1 MFKLFKKFTFMTWM
15 LVIIIIFVT
24 GQAVAELFLPEKMS
38 EIIDY
43 GIYVDYQPL
52 YKHVEMDKPRSI
64 SSIDSE
70 KTLKGYDSDKI
81 PVFEMVDGF
90 STYDLAKTLGE
101 MENKTVKAVFK
112 DISVRDSEK
121 LFDEVM
127 TPFLDGLKPFQKKG
141 ATYYGYH
148 SEPEKQKVIRE
159 VIGTLFNFDLLPITN
174 EDKKNED
181 LFSVDE
187 LLDQEDDPDEDA
199 MENSSN
205 KKIITACILNMKHSK
220 YGNLMPIPIDKDGK
234 RIPTNEFGEAI
245 DPSKLIYVYSDKDD
259 NEVGSKKES
268 FTKRPDEMPDYETII
283 ANGVLGFAYKFQ
295 TTKWQEHD
303 LGTTEGDANDYAI
316 EANRVYLIEHILKP
330 HEDYFVRFDAQDTT
344 RYFNRYQELEGY
356 INEITKLY
364 TTDDELVILGHL
376 LTLKNVKNPV
386 KVEKLITTFY
396 TENPDTL
403 EAVQKLDKN
412 KAQQFFIKLRHYL
425 KLSPA
430 GQRADEVV
438 KELKTG
444 KDMLMPDGFAPQ
456 TKDMTFILT
465 RGGYMLLLTIVAC
478 VGAIA
483 AALVSS
489 KFTADFSAKV
499 RSMIFGKV
507 ESFSLLEFDKFT
519 TSSLITRST
528 NDINQ
533 IQSIILLVLRTGL
546 IAPITLVGGFIMAFN
561 KSPKM
566 TKVLAYDMP
575 FLAIVTYIAI
585 IIVYPLFR
593 LIQKKID
600 KLTLVARES
609 LTGIRVIRAFNKQE
623 YENERFKEINDSLTR
638 TAKSVGVFNAA
649 LVPVI
654 AVVMNVSLVGVIW
667 IASKQIAYDEDIK
680 VGDMMAVIQYMTQIM
695 FALVMLANVFVLF
708 PRATASALRVNEIL
722 ETTPELLDSEEP
734 NREYTSVG
742 SVEFKNVSF
751 KYLKE
756 ADQYNL
762 KNINFKA
769 EKGKVTAIVG
779 GTGSGKSTI
788 LNLIPRFYDV
798 NEGEVLVDGV
808 NVKEYIQAELR
819 EKIGLVPQRAVLFT
833 GTIRENLQYGKRDAT
848 EEEMWDALTIAQS
861 KNFVSRKENGLDTQV
876 TQGGSNFSGGQKQR
890 LSIARAIIGQHSILM
905 FDDSF
910 SALDFKTDKN
920 LRTALK
926 PITAESAT
934 IIVAQRIGTIMDAD
948 TILVMSNGEIVGKGT
963 HEQLIKSC
971 DIYKELALSQMSEEE
986 LGL

>member
-1 MFKLFKKFTFMTWM
+1 MFKLFKKFTFMSWM

-43 GIYVDYQPL
+43 GIYIDYQPL
-52 YKHVEMDKPRSI
+52 YKHVEMEKPRSI

-81 PVFEMVDGF
+81 PVFEMIDGF
-90 STYDLAKTLGE
+90 STYDLAQTLGD
-101 MENKTVKAVFK
+101 MEGTTFKAAFK
-112 DISVRDSEK
+112 DIPVRDSQE
-121 LFDEVM
+121 LFDNVM
-127 TPFLDGLKPFQKKG
+127 TPFLDGLKPFQRKG
-141 ATYYGYH
+141 AKYYDY
-148 SEPEKQKVIRE
+148 STEDQRIIRE
-159 VIGTLFNFDLLPITN
+159 VVGTLFIFELLPIT
-174 EDKKNED
+174 EEAKKEED
-181 LFSVDE
+181 LFSIDE

-205 KKIITACILNMKHSK
+205 KKIITACILNMKHSR
-220 YGNLMPIPIDKDGK
+220 YGNIMPIPIDKDGK
-234 RIPTNEFGEAI
+234 RLATDEFGEAI
-245 DPSKLIYVYSDKDD
+245 DQSKLIYVYSDKDD
-259 NEVGSKKES
+259 NEVGSRKES

-283 ANGVLGFAYKFQ
+283 ANGVLGFAYKFKTQ
-295 TTKWQEHD
+295 KWQNHE
-303 LGTTEGDANDYAI
+303 LGKEEEDANDYAA
-316 EANRVYLIEHILKP
+316 EANRQYLINSVLKS
-330 HEDYFVRFDAQDTT
+330 HEDYFQRIPANDTSRF
-344 RYFNRYQELEGY
+344 YNRYQELEGY
-356 INEITKLY
+356 LGEITKIY
-364 TTDDELVILGHL
+364 TTDDDLVILGHL
-376 LTLKNVKNPV
+376 LTLKNAKNPK
-386 KVEKLITTFY
+386 KVERLITSFY
-396 TENPDTL
+396 MEKPETL
-403 EAVQKLDKN
+403 EAVQKIDKN

-430 GQRADEVV
+430 GQRADEAV

-465 RGGYMLLLTIVAC
+465 RGGYMLLLTVTAC
-478 VGAIA
+478 IGAIV

-489 KFTADFSAKV
+489 KFTADFSARI
-499 RSMIFGKV
+499 RSLIFGKV

-546 IAPITLVGGFIMAFN
+546 IAPITLIGGFIMAFE

-566 TKVLAYDMP
+566 TTVLAYDMP
-575 FLAIVTYIAI
+575 FLAIVTYIAV

-638 TAKSVGVFNAA
+638 TARTVGIFNAA
-649 LVPVI
+649 LAPVI

-667 IASKQIAYDEDIK
+667 IASKQIAYDEDVK

-695 FALVMLANVFVLF
+695 FALVMLANVFILF

-722 ETTPELLDSEEP
+722 NTTPELLDAKEP
-734 NREYTSVG
+734 NREYKSIG
-742 SVEFKNVSF
+742 SVEFRNVSF
-751 KYLKE
+751 KYFKE
-756 ADQYNL
+756 AEQHNL
-762 KNINFKA
+762 KNITFKA

-798 NEGEVLVDGV
+798 NEGEILVDGV
-808 NVKEYIQAELR
+808 NVKEYVQSELR

-848 EEEMWDALTIAQS
+848 EEEMWEALTIAQS
-861 KNFVSRKENGLDTQV
+861 KNFVYRKEGKLDAPV
-876 TQGGSNFSGGQKQR
+876 AQGGSNFSGGQKQR
-890 LSIARAIIGQHSILM
+890 LSIARAIIGDHSILM

-920 LRTALK
+920 LRAALK
-926 PITAESAT
+926 PITANTAT

-948 TILVMSNGEIVGKGT
+948 TILVMSQGEIVGKGT
-963 HEQLIKSC
+963 HEELIRSC
-971 DIYKELALSQMSEEE
+971 DVYRELALSQMSEEE